1 MQAMLPGAHVHPP
14 LPGTH
19 AVLSGTQPPLPGPVA
34 ALIGLAAL
42 AVVLIP
48 FLWPL
53 ARQFNT
59 MAHEGAHAIAASAMG
74 LPLLGVTLKQNGDGM
89 ITYLSPRGGP
99 RRILTS
105 FAGYLGPSV
114 FGLWAAK
121 LIETGH
127 VVTVLWIATLLLVL
141 LLFLVRKSFGIISVP
156 FAIAVLALV
165 MRHAHDGSEE
175 VTAYALAWLLLLS
188 GARIS
193 VAHGADAGDAW
204 TLAEITPLPRHFWS
218 LLWIAATFLALII
231 GGKWL
236 VLLS

>member
-74 LPLLGVTLKQNGDGM
+74 LPLLGVTLKQNGDG
-89 ITYLSPRGGP
+89 ISRPAADR
-99 RRILTS
+99 
-105 FAGYLGPSV
+105 AGY
-114 FGLWAAK
+114 
-121 LIETGH
+121 
-127 VVTVLWIATLLLVL
+127 
-141 LLFLVRKSFGIISVP
+141 
-156 FAIAVLALV
+156 
-165 MRHAHDGSEE
+165 
-175 VTAYALAWLLLLS
+175 
-188 GARIS
+188 
-193 VAHGADAGDAW
+193 
-204 TLAEITPLPRHFWS
+204 
-218 LLWIAATFLALII
+218 
-231 GGKWL
+231 
-236 VLLS
+236 